1 MTDPAAPDTAAPDTA
16 ATTPGETT
24 PAETGTVTR
33 DTRRRRSRTV
43 RSIRIAGISLL
54 GLIAAAVI
62 AFLVWTNITFAATEA
77 GRAAAHADDRIA
89 IRVDG
94 DLVVMEPTGAPDPAL
109 QDQGLVFLAG
119 AKVDPE
125 AYVPTFRAA
134 VAEGLTVVIVRPILN
149 MAILEWRDFSTFTAA
164 APDVTTWAVGGHS
177 QGGVR
182 ACTYAERDDV
192 TGLVLLGSYCSLGDL
207 SDRDDLSAI
216 SVTGSRD
223 GLLKRDA
230 ADASRELMPAQTA
243 YVELEG
249 VNHAQFGDYGPQPG
263 DRDADVSDADARA
276 KVSAA
281 ILDFFTRA

>member
-1 MTDPAAPDTAAPDTA
+1 MTEHAAPDIHTAR
-16 ATTPGETT
+16 TTPDDTGTT
-24 PAETGTVTR
+24 APAE
-33 DTRRRRSRTV
+33 RRRPSRTV
-43 RSIRIAGISLL
+43 RTIRIAGISLL

-62 AFLVWTNITFAATEA
+62 AFLVWANITFSATEA
-77 GRAAAHADDRIA
+77 GLAAARADDRIA

-94 DLVVMEPTGAPDPAL
+94 DLVVMEPTDDPSPEL

-125 AYVPTFRAA
+125 AYVPTFREA

-149 MAILEWRDFSTFTAA
+149 MAIIEWRDFSTFTAA

-216 SVTGSRD
+216 AITGSRD

-230 ADASRELMPAQTA
+230 ADASRELMPAQTE
-243 YVELEG
+243 YVELDG

-263 DRDADVSDADARA
+263 DKDADVSDDEARA
-276 KVSAA
+276 KISAA
-281 ILDFFTRA
+281 ILDFFARS

>member
-1 MTDPAAPDTAAPDTA
+1 MTDPAAPDTAA
-16 ATTPGETT
+16 TT
-24 PAETGTVTR
+24 PAESAPA
-33 DTRRRRSRTV
+33 DTNAAPPEARRRPSRTV
-43 RSIRIAGISLL
+43 RTIRIAGVSLL

-77 GRAAAHADDRIA
+77 GLAAARADDRIA

-94 DLVVMEPTGAPDPAL
+94 DLVVMEPTGTPDPAL
-109 QDQGLVFLAG
+109 EGQGLVFLAG

-125 AYVPTFRAA
+125 AYVPTFREAA
-134 VAEGLTVVIVRPILN
+134 AEGLTVVIVRPILN

-207 SDRDDLSAI
+207 SDRDDLSAVAI
-216 SVTGSRD
+216 TGSRD

-230 ADASRELMPAQTA
+230 ADASRELMPAQTE
-243 YVELEG
+243 YIELDG

-263 DRDADVSDADARA
+263 DKDADVSDDEARA
-276 KVSAA
+276 KISAA